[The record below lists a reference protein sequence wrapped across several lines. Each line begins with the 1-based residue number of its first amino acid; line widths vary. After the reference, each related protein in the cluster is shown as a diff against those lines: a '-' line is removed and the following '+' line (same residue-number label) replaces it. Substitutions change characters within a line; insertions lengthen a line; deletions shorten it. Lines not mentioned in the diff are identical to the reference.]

1 MLNNMIEKNK
11 HYTAVVSE
19 NGFGGEGIVKTKD
32 GFTVFVP
39 FALKGEEIEYRVVKV
54 LSSHAYGKLIK
65 IIKASKQRKEPVC
78 SVFNRCGGCNFL
90 HMEYGRQKEIK
101 YEQVKSC
108 MKKYANLEP
117 EILPVIGMDNPFNY
131 RNKAMYQVDK
141 GNVGFYAPRSHDL
154 ISFNKCYMQN
164 PLDEKIIEVT
174 KEYCARY
181 NAPIRTLFTRYGENC
196 CMVTLVTYKEKL
208 PAVDFLI
215 SRLKKISPLIV
226 SIMQNIN
233 TDNTNT
239 LLGKT
244 NKTLYGSDTITAKI
258 GNVKL
263 KISPH
268 SFLQINPI
276 QTEEL
281 YSTAKK
287 LASFSGDE
295 TIFDLYCGAGSIGL
309 FMADSVKRVIGVES
323 VLSAIDD
330 ANFNKAENK
339 INNIEFIH
347 GNSEDILPKLINSGI
362 IPDAV
367 ILDPPRKGCDESL
380 IKLLDNCKIKKI
392 IYISCN
398 PATLAR
404 DIALLKDNYTLS
416 PVQPVDMFP
425 NTSHVECCV
434 LLCRTRSD

>member
-1 MLNNMIEKNK
+1 MIEKNK
-11 HYTAVVSE
+11 HYTAIVSE

-32 GFTVFVP
+32 GFTVFIP

-65 IIKASKQRKEPVC
+65 VIKPADSRREPVC
-78 SVFNRCGGCNFL
+78 PVFWRCGGCNFL
-90 HMEYGRQKEIK
+90 HMDYSRQKEIK
-101 YEQVKSC
+101 FQQVKSC
-108 MKKYANLEP
+108 MKKYAGLEP
-117 EILPVIGMDNPFNY
+117 EILPVMGMDNPFNY
-131 RNKAMYQVDK
+131 RNKAMYQVEK
-141 GNVGFYAPRSHDL
+141 GEIGFYAPRSHNL
-154 ISFNKCYMQN
+154 ISFDKCYMQN
-164 PLDEKIIEVT
+164 PLDEEIIKIT
-174 KEYCARY
+174 KEYCVRY

-196 CMVTLVTYKEKL
+196 CMVTVVSYKEKL

-215 SRLKKISPLIV
+215 SRLKKLSPLITSV
-226 SIMQNIN
+226 IQNIN

-258 GNVKL
+258 GDVKL

-268 SFLQINPI
+268 SFLQINPT
-276 QTEEL
+276 QTEKL
-281 YSTAKK
+281 YSKAKE
-287 LASFSGDE
+287 LADFKGSE

-309 FMADSVKRVIGVES
+309 FMAGSVKKVIGVES
-323 VLSAIDD
+323 VPQAIVD
-330 ANFNKAENK
+330 ANFNKNMNK
-339 INNIEFIH
+339 TENIEFIE
-347 GNSEDILPKLINSGI
+347 GASETVMPQLINSGI
-362 IPDAV
+362 VPDAV

-380 IKLLDNCKIKKI
+380 IRLLDECKIKKI

-404 DIALLKDNYTLS
+404 DIALLKENYSIS

-425 NTSHVECCV
+425 NTSHVECV
-434 LLCRTRSD
+434 VRLCRDE